1 MKTTRRP
8 REEWRRH
15 VRGWKASGLSAS
27 EYAAKAGLNPN
38 TFSWWR
44 CQLAK
49 EPAATTGARGGHRRV
64 RPILELV
71 ELTQAQT
78 VEAIESGSPGMD
90 RLELDVA
97 GIVVRVPRNFEAES
111 LTRLLQVLEARR

>member
-15 VRGWKASGLSAS
+15 VCGWKASGLSAR
-27 EYAAKAGLNPN
+27 EYAARAGLNPN

-44 CQLAK
+44 CKLAK
-49 EPAATTGARGGHRRV
+49 APAATTGARGGHRRV
-64 RPILELV
+64 GPVLELV
-71 ELTQAQT
+71 ELPQIQP
-78 VEAIESGSPGMD
+78 VEAIDPGGSGTD

-97 GIVVRVPRNFEAES
+97 GIVVRLPGRFDTES